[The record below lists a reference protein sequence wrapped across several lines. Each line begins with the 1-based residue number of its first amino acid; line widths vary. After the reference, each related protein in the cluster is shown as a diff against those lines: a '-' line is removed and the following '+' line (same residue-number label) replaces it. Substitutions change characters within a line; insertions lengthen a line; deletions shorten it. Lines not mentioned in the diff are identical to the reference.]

1 MSFKGGR
8 TTAFIKLSPLWQMEK
23 ADATPMSTAAKKQ
36 IRVRQAAPKQTTA
49 PFETVRQTS
58 PTTLT
63 FQLSPTHVSYANS
76 LRRAILTLVETVAFR
91 ADIDEKGSTTDIR
104 FTKNSTPM
112 SNEMFA
118 HRIGLVPVHGSNPL
132 EWKPDEYAFELSVK
146 NETTDPLNITAAD
159 IKVSKRGATADD
171 PDTMVPSTEFF
182 HPHPIS
188 RSTCLLGVLKGRV
201 GKNPVEEVQCTLRA
215 TLGNGRENARFI
227 PVSMCAYKYTFDTD
241 EDRRKKVFQ
250 EWLASHKKVNTAE
263 LEGNPERK
271 GELEREFAT
280 MEVARC
286 FLKDEKGEPYSFD
299 FSIES
304 VGVLT
309 PRYIVARALDILQAK
324 LMKYASIDKGDLPPS
339 LTIQPADARMK
350 GFDFMFQGED
360 HTLGNLLQTWITE
373 DGDTFAGYKV
383 PHPLRDEMLLRIG
396 VEDGLQTTARGV
408 VAAAAR
414 GCAEMFRSW
423 RSAWEMV
430 R

>member
-1 MSFKGGR
+1 
-8 TTAFIKLSPLWQMEK
+8 MEK
-23 ADATPMSTAAKKQ
+23 VEAIPMSTAAKKQ
-36 IRVRQAAPKQTTA
+36 IRVRQAAPKQSTA
-49 PFETVRQTS
+49 PFENVRQTS
-58 PTTLT
+58 PMSLT

-76 LRRAILTLVETVAFR
+76 LRRAALTLVETVAFR
-91 ADIDEKGSTTDIR
+91 ADIDEKGNTADIR

-118 HRIGLVPVHGSNPL
+118 HRIGLLPVHVSTPL
-132 EWKPDEYAFELSVK
+132 AWKPDEYAFELNVK
-146 NETTDPLNITAAD
+146 NESADPLNITAAD
-159 IKVSKRGATADD
+159 IRVSKRGATADD

-201 GKNPVEEVQCTLRA
+201 GKNPAEEVHCTLRA

-227 PVSMCAYKYTFDTD
+227 PVSLCAYKYTLDTD
-241 EDRRKKVFQ
+241 EDKRKKVFYS
-250 EWLASHKKVNTAE
+250 WLESHKKVNTAE

-280 MEVARC
+280 MEVGRC

-304 VGVLT
+304 IGVLT

-373 DGDTFAGYKV
+373 NGDTFAGYKV

-423 RSAWEMV
+423 RSAWEMI